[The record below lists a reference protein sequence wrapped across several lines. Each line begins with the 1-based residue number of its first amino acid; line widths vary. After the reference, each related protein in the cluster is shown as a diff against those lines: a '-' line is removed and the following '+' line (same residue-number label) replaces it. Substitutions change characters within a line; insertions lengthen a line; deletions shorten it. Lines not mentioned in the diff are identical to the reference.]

1 MRSSH
6 SLANIEDSP
15 WSAIRK
21 NWTIPSQIAAG
32 VMTVVATVVA
42 PPPTPIGTLGIRPFA
57 SFVVAILA
65 GIFLLVLRRFRKQD
79 HALWWA
85 ALTAILLLATVA
97 DYFWYFNLID
107 TRTEI
112 WHERTIV
119 CGTELRPEIQNKYGS
134 IIRKSRVRQ
143 LLDDATGDPQLIWTD
158 QSSRWSKDILCVS
171 YLVIVPL
178 IGGCIMA
185 ASQIAMCR
193 ALPPP
198 PTKPAKANTQKS
210 PAHSS

>member
-6 SLANIEDSP
+6 SLADIDGNP
-15 WSAIRK
+15 WSSIRK
-21 NWTIPSQIAAG
+21 NWTILTQIAAG
-32 VMTVVATVVA
+32 VMTVVATIIA
-42 PPPTPIGTLGIRPFA
+42 PPPTPVGTLGIRPFA

-65 GIFLLVLRRFRKQD
+65 GIFLLVLSRFKKQE
-79 HALWWA
+79 HSLLWA
-85 ALTAILLLATVA
+85 TLAAILLVATVV

-134 IIRKSRVRQ
+134 TIRKSLVKE
-143 LLDDATGDPQLIWTD
+143 LLDDAAGDPQLIWTD
-158 QSSRWSKDILCVS
+158 QSIRSSKDILGVS

-193 ALPPP
+193 ALPRS
-198 PTKPAKANTQKS
+198 PAKAHKKKLPT
-210 PAHSS
+210 HSS

>member
-1 MRSSH
+1 MKSSH
-6 SLANIEDSP
+6 SLADIEGSP
-15 WSAIRK
+15 WSAIRTH
-21 NWTIPSQIAAG
+21 WTILTQIAAG
-32 VMTVVATVVA
+32 VMTVVATIVA
-42 PPPTPIGTLGIRPFA
+42 PPSTPVGTLGIRPFA

-65 GIFLLVLRRFRKQD
+65 GIFLLVLRRFQKQE
-79 HALWWA
+79 HALLWA
-85 ALTAILLLATVA
+85 ALAAILLVATVV

-112 WHERTIV
+112 WHGRTIV
-119 CGTELRPEIQNKYGS
+119 CGTEIRPEILNKYGPT
-134 IIRKSRVRQ
+134 IRKSLFRE

-158 QSSRWSKDILCVS
+158 QSIRSSKDILCVS

-185 ASQIAMCR
+185 ASQIAMCKAIPR
-193 ALPPP
+193 SPR
-198 PTKPAKANTQKS
+198 KPAKANKKKL

>member
-6 SLANIEDSP
+6 SLADIDGNP
-15 WSAIRK
+15 WSSIRK
-21 NWTIPSQIAAG
+21 NWTILTQIAAG
-32 VMTVVATVVA
+32 VMTVVATIIA
-42 PPPTPIGTLGIRPFA
+42 PPPTPVGTLGIRPFA

-65 GIFLLVLRRFRKQD
+65 GIFLLVLRRFKKQE
-79 HALWWA
+79 HSLLWA
-85 ALTAILLLATVA
+85 TLAAILLVATVV

-134 IIRKSRVRQ
+134 TIRKSLVKE
-143 LLDDATGDPQLIWTD
+143 LLDDAAGDPQLIWTD
-158 QSSRWSKDILCVS
+158 QSIRSSKDILGVS

-185 ASQIAMCR
+185 TSQIAMCR
-193 ALPPP
+193 ALPRS
-198 PTKPAKANTQKS
+198 PAKAHKKKLPT
-210 PAHSS
+210 HSS